1 MRSALYA
8 SIQGPLEALLP
19 VTTRSRRGPARAQVY
34 ATLRDAIVSA
44 ALAPGRQ
51 LSENELAALLGVSRT
66 PIREALQR
74 LREERLVAV
83 VPQLGTFVTHISETA
98 VSDAQ
103 FVREALECAAI
114 RGTALR
120 ARDQDLAALEA
131 VIRRQD
137 AAREANDYDR
147 FYVLDDELH
156 HLLCDLSGHAIVWS
170 LSNRAKGH
178 LNRIRR
184 LSLPEPGYLMEMI
197 SEHRAVVAAV
207 AAHDP
212 DEAEEALRHHLRMVL
227 STLPAIRTQHPDYFE
242 EEIA

>member
-1 MRSALYA
+1 M
-8 SIQGPLEALLP
+8 EALL
-19 VTTRSRRGPARAQVY
+19 TAATRDRRSRPRGQIYVL
-34 ATLRDAIVSA
+34 LRDAIVA
-44 ALAPGRQ
+44 AQLEPGRQ
-51 LSENELAALLGVSRT
+51 ISENELAALLGVSRT

-74 LREERLVAV
+74 LREERLVAI
-83 VPQLGTFVTHISETA
+83 VPQYGTFVTRISESG

-131 VIRRQD
+131 IIRRQD
-137 AAREANDYDR
+137 AAREANDFDS

-156 HLLCDLSGHAIVWS
+156 HLLCDLSGHDIAWS
-170 LSNRAKGH
+170 LSQRATGP

-184 LSLPEPGYLMEMI
+184 LSMPEPGYMMEMI
-197 SEHRAVVAAV
+197 AEHRAVVSAV
-207 AAHDP
+207 AEHDP
-212 DEAEEALRHHLRMVL
+212 DEAENQLRHHLRMVL
-227 STLPAIRTQHPDYFE
+227 STLPAIREQHPDYFE

>member
-1 MRSALYA
+1 
-8 SIQGPLEALLP
+8 
-19 VTTRSRRGPARAQVY
+19 VY
-34 ATLRDAIVSA
+34 TTLRDAIVSGQ
-44 ALAPGRQ
+44 LEPGRQ
-51 LSENELAALLGVSRT
+51 ISENELAARLGVSRT

-83 VPQLGTFVTHISETA
+83 VPQYGTFVTHISESA

-131 VIRRQD
+131 IIRRQD
-137 AAREANDYDR
+137 AAREANDSDS

-156 HLLCDLSGHAIVWS
+156 QLLCDLSGHDIAWS
-170 LSNRAKGH
+170 LSQRAKGH

-184 LSLPEPGYLMEMI
+184 LSMPEPGYMMEMI
-197 SEHRAVVAAV
+197 GEHRAVVAAV

-212 DEAEEALRHHLRMVL
+212 DEAEQTLRHHLRMVL
-227 STLPAIRTQHPDYFE
+227 STLPAIREQHPDYFE

>member
-1 MRSALYA
+1 MQVFKAM
-8 SIQGPLEALLP
+8 EALLP
-19 VTTRSRRGPARAQVY
+19 VAERSRRGPARAHVY
-34 ATLRDAIVSA
+34 TALRDAIVA
-44 ALAPGRQ
+44 GQLEPGRQ
-51 LSENELAALLGVSRT
+51 ISENELAARLGVSRT

-83 VPQLGTFVTHISETA
+83 VPQYGTFVTHISESA

-137 AAREANDYDR
+137 AAREANDFDS

-156 HLLCDLSGHAIVWS
+156 QLLCDLSGHDIAWS
-170 LSNRAKGH
+170 LSQRAKGH

-184 LSLPEPGYLMEMI
+184 LSMPEPGYMMEMI
-197 SEHRAVVAAV
+197 GEHRSVVAAV

-212 DEAEEALRHHLRMVL
+212 DRAEETLRHHLRMVL
-227 STLPAIRTQHPDYFE
+227 STLPAIREQHPDYFE

>member
-1 MRSALYA
+1 
-8 SIQGPLEALLP
+8 
-19 VTTRSRRGPARAQVY
+19 VY
-34 ATLRDAIVSA
+34 TALRDAIVSGQ
-44 ALAPGRQ
+44 LEPGRQ
-51 LSENELAALLGVSRT
+51 ISENELAARLGVSRT

-83 VPQLGTFVTHISETA
+83 VPQYGTFVTHISESA

-120 ARDQDLAALEA
+120 ARDQDLGALEA
-131 VIRRQD
+131 TIRRQD
-137 AAREANDYDR
+137 AAREANDFDS

-156 HLLCDLSGHAIVWS
+156 QLLCDLSGHDIAWS
-170 LSNRAKGH
+170 LSQRAKGH

-197 SEHRAVVAAV
+197 AEHRAVVAAV

-212 DEAEEALRHHLRMVL
+212 DEAERQLRHHLRMVL
-227 STLPAIRTQHPDYFE
+227 STLPAIREQHPDYFE
-242 EEIA
+242 EEFA

>member
-1 MRSALYA
+1 MQVSKEM
-8 SIQGPLEALLP
+8 EALLP
-19 VTTRSRRGPARAQVY
+19 VAERSRRGPARAHVY
-34 ATLRDAIVSA
+34 TALRDAIVSGQ
-44 ALAPGRQ
+44 LEPGRQ
-51 LSENELAALLGVSRT
+51 ISENELAARLGVSRT

-83 VPQLGTFVTHISETA
+83 VPQYGTFVTHISESA

-120 ARDQDLAALEA
+120 ARDQDLGALEA
-131 VIRRQD
+131 IVRRQD
-137 AAREANDYDR
+137 AAREANDFDS

-156 HLLCDLSGHAIVWS
+156 QLLCDLSGHDIAWS
-170 LSNRAKGH
+170 LSQRAQGH

-184 LSLPEPGYLMEMI
+184 LSMPEPGYMMEMI
-197 SEHRAVVAAV
+197 GEHRAVVAAV

-212 DEAEEALRHHLRMVL
+212 DEAEQTLRHHLRMVL
-227 STLPAIRTQHPDYFE
+227 STLPAIREQHPDYFE

>member
-1 MRSALYA
+1 MQVFKAM
-8 SIQGPLEALLP
+8 EALLP
-19 VTTRSRRGPARAQVY
+19 VAERSRRGPARAHVY
-34 ATLRDAIVSA
+34 TALRDAIVA
-44 ALAPGRQ
+44 GQLEPGRQ
-51 LSENELAALLGVSRT
+51 ISENELAARLGVSRT

-83 VPQLGTFVTHISETA
+83 VPQYGTFVTHISESA

-103 FVREALECAAI
+103 FVREALECAAV

-131 VIRRQD
+131 IIRRQD
-137 AAREANDYDR
+137 AAREANDFDS

-156 HLLCDLSGHAIVWS
+156 QLLCDLSGHDIAWS
-170 LSNRAKGH
+170 LSQRAKGH

-184 LSLPEPGYLMEMI
+184 LSMPEPGYMMEMI
-197 SEHRAVVAAV
+197 GEHRAVVAAV

-212 DEAEEALRHHLRMVL
+212 DAAEQTLRHHLRMVL
-227 STLPAIRTQHPDYFE
+227 STLPAIREQHPDYFE